1 MYFSTLTTILIAT
14 TPNLLFSQTIL
25 TITGPNEVVIDEY
38 SLSEMD
44 ALEQTTCETEN
55 PYIDG
60 MSTFSGPLLEL
71 IVDKAGYPDPTSGFI
86 TLTALNDY
94 QVKLPITDF
103 RSYDVILATR
113 RDGEEMSLR
122 DKGPIWVIYPM
133 SDNLELQNSVYNRR
147 LVWQLKSL
155 QVAE

>member
-1 MYFSTLTTILIAT
+1 MYFSILTTTLLAM

-25 TITGPNEVVIDEY
+25 TILGPDEVVISEY
-38 SLSEMD
+38 SLSDMD
-44 ALEQTTCETEN
+44 ALEQTVFETGN

-60 MSTFSGPLLEL
+60 LSTFSGPLLEL
-71 IVDKAGYPDPTSGFI
+71 IIDKAGYPDPTSGFI

-94 QVKLPITDF
+94 QVKIPVTDF
-103 RSYDVILATR
+103 RSYDVMLATR

-133 SDNLELQNSVYNRR
+133 SDNPMLRDPLFNGR